1 MPNRSRSGPV
11 NSPVRVV
18 APISVNLLSGS
29 LIARAP
35 APSPITMSNVYVSM
49 AG

>member
-11 NSPVRVV
+11 SSPVRVV
-18 APISVNLLSGS
+18 APINVNRLSGS

-35 APSPITMSNVYVSM
+35 APSPMTISKVYVSI